1 MKDFK
6 EKLKPNIILATYIIV
21 LSYVLL
27 NFEKVWKLL
36 SSGLGILAPFIGA
49 IGIAF
54 VLNIPMTLIEKFIL
68 FPLESRKY
76 EKFKKLKRPLAIIL
90 TLILIIGLLITLMV
104 FVIPQLVKSMST
116 LTESIPRYLNSF
128 EHMIDQNLSSIPG
141 ADKLINDILSMWKD
155 VLQFASEFLGV
166 AVSHVLDFT
175 ISVTSGI
182 VTFFLA
188 LIFSIYMLANK
199 EKLSLTLKKFI
210 YAHLKIRFADKLLE
224 IGSLSNDIFSK
235 FIGGQCLEGC
245 IIGTLCTIGML
256 ILGLPYALLIGVII
270 GVTSLIP
277 IFGAF
282 IGTIP
287 AMFIIFM
294 IKPIEA
300 LIFLAFILAL
310 QQVEGHFIYP
320 RVVGNSVGLSPI
332 WVMLAMLV
340 GGSLFGL
347 LGFLLGIPAFSV
359 IYRLIRENTNKKL
372 AKKNIKID

>member
-6 EKLKPNIILATYIIV
+6 EKLKPNVILATYIIV

-27 NFEKVWKLL
+27 NFEKVWNLL
-36 SSGLGILAPFIGA
+36 SSGLGILTPFIGA

-76 EKFKKLKRPLAIIL
+76 EKFQKLKRPLAIIL

-128 EHMIDQNLSSIPG
+128 EHMIDQNLSNIPG

-210 YAHLKIRFADKLLE
+210 YAHLKIKFADKLLE

-287 AMFIIFM
+287 AMFI
-294 IKPIEA
+294 
-300 LIFLAFILAL
+300 
-310 QQVEGHFIYP
+310 
-320 RVVGNSVGLSPI
+320 
-332 WVMLAMLV
+332 
-340 GGSLFGL
+340 
-347 LGFLLGIPAFSV
+347 
-359 IYRLIRENTNKKL
+359 
-372 AKKNIKID
+372 